1 MSTKKTT
8 KISPYVVSA
17 EQAGF
22 PRSFQI
28 EGLVFGTLSKFLDS
42 VYDGN
47 FPKMSR
53 SLSFAISSTQ
63 PYWDGDSNFIKN
75 KAQYLD
81 EEGRIKDYKSCFL
94 LYAEFIQF
102 LYKIGWLTKRDIA
115 LKYTA
120 DWEPFTGEKVKES
133 KEAALESEKESE

>member
-1 MSTKKTT
+1 MPTKKIV
-8 KISPYVVSA
+8 KKYEISA
-17 EQAGF
+17 EMAGF
-22 PRSFQI
+22 PKSFGI
-28 EGLVFGTLSKFLDS
+28 EGLVFGTLSKFMDS
-42 VYDGN
+42 VYEGN

-63 PYWDGDSNFIKN
+63 PYWDGDEGFIIE
-75 KAQYLD
+75 KAKYLD

-102 LYKIGWLTKRDIA
+102 LYSVGWLTKRDIA

-120 DWEPFTGEKVKES
+120 DWEPYTGEKIKES
-133 KEAALESEKESE
+133 KELASESEKDSE

>member
-1 MSTKKTT
+1 MPTKKTI
-8 KISPYVVSA
+8 KKPYEISA

-42 VYDGN
+42 VYVGD

-63 PYWDGDSNFIKN
+63 PYWEGDSGFAEN

-120 DWEPFTGEKVKES
+120 DWEPYTGEKIKES
-133 KEAALESEKESE
+133 KEAALESKEEPE

>member
-1 MSTKKTT
+1 MPTKKTV
-8 KISPYVVSA
+8 KNPYEITA

-63 PYWDGDSNFIKN
+63 PYWDGDSDFAKN

-81 EEGRIKDYKSCFL
+81 NEGRIKDYKSCFL

-102 LYKIGWLTKRDIA
+102 LYQIGWLTKRDIA
-115 LKYTA
+115 LKYTG

-133 KEAALESEKESE
+133 KEVVSESEKELE

>member
-1 MSTKKTT
+1 MTTKKTI
-8 KISPYVVSA
+8 KKPYEITA

-42 VYDGN
+42 VYTGD

-63 PYWDGDSNFIKN
+63 PYWDGDSNFAKN

-81 EEGRIKDYKSCFL
+81 DEGRIKDYKSCFL

-102 LYKIGWLTKRDIA
+102 LYQIGWLTKRDIA

-120 DWEPFTGEKVKES
+120 DWEPYTGEKVKES
-133 KEAALESEKESE
+133 KEAALESKEEPE

>member
-1 MSTKKTT
+1 MPTKR
-8 KISPYVVSA
+8 ISKPYQVNASEV
-17 EQAGF
+17 GF
-22 PRSFQI
+22 PKSFQI

-63 PYWDGDSNFIKN
+63 PYWEGSEDFIIN
-75 KAQYLD
+75 KAKYLD
-81 EEGRIKDYKSCFL
+81 NEGRIKDYKSCFL

-120 DWEPFTGEKVKES
+120 DWEPYTGEKVKELKEATSES
-133 KEAALESEKESE
+133 KEEPE

>member
-1 MSTKKTT
+1 MTTKKTT
-8 KISPYVVSA
+8 KVSPYIVTA

-63 PYWDGDSNFIKN
+63 PYWEGDSNFAIN
-75 KAQYLD
+75 KAKYLD

-102 LYKIGWLTKRDIA
+102 LYSIGWLTKRDIA
-115 LKYTA
+115 VKYTA

-133 KEAALESEKESE
+133 KGVVSKSKEEPE

>member
-1 MSTKKTT
+1 MPTKKIT
-8 KISPYVVSA
+8 KPYQINANEV
-17 EQAGF
+17 GF
-22 PRSFQI
+22 PKSFQI

-42 VYDGN
+42 VYAGD

-63 PYWDGDSNFIKN
+63 PYWSGDADFEMN

-102 LYKIGWLTKRDIA
+102 LFKIGWLTKRDIA

-120 DWEPFTGEKVKES
+120 DWEPYTGEKIKES
-133 KEAALESEKESE
+133 KEAALESKEEPE

>member
-1 MSTKKTT
+1 MPTKKTT
-8 KISPYVVSA
+8 KSSAYTITA

-42 VYDGN
+42 VYEGN

-63 PYWDGDSNFIKN
+63 PYWEGGDGFIEK
-75 KAQYLD
+75 KAKYLD

-102 LYKIGWLTKRDIA
+102 LFKIGWLTKRDIA
-115 LKYTA
+115 LKYIGE
-120 DWEPFTGEKVKES
+120 WEPYTGEKVKEPEEAS
-133 KEAALESEKESE
+133 EPKEEPV

>member
-8 KISPYVVSA
+8 KSSPYVVSA

-42 VYDGN
+42 VYAGD

-63 PYWDGDSNFIKN
+63 PYWDGDEGFVLE
-75 KAQYLD
+75 KAKYLD
-81 EEGRIKDYKSCFL
+81 DEGRIKDYKSCFL

-102 LYKIGWLTKRDIA
+102 LYQIGWLTKRDIS
-115 LKYTA
+115 LKYTG
-120 DWEPFTGEKVKES
+120 DWEPFTGEEPKKS
-133 KEAALESEKESE
+133 KEVVSESEKESE

>member
-1 MSTKKTT
+1 MPTKKTI
-8 KISPYVVSA
+8 KKPYEISA

-42 VYDGN
+42 VYAGD

-63 PYWDGDSNFIKN
+63 PYWDGDEGFVLE
-75 KAQYLD
+75 KAKYLD

-120 DWEPFTGEKVKES
+120 DWEPYTGEKVKES
-133 KEAALESEKESE
+133 KEAALESKEGPE